1 MANAKRIV
9 VLGCGRVGAVLAED
23 LAREEA
29 FQVTVVDRD
38 PAALAA
44 LEQRARVATEVAD
57 LADAASVRRLIRPAD
72 LVVGAVPGF
81 LGYQTLELVLEQ
93 GKQYADIAFMPEDY
107 RPLQALARER
117 GATAV
122 VDCGVAPGISNVLLG
137 KCAAEFDTFE
147 QARILVGGLP
157 RLRTW
162 PYQYKAPF
170 SPIDVIEEYT
180 RPARY
185 VRHGEVVVMPALS
198 EAELVDLPG
207 VGTLEAFNTDGLRS
221 LIRTIPCPDMK
232 ELTLR
237 YPGHIGLMRV
247 LRESGFFSS
256 QPLEVQGV
264 SVAPLDLTT
273 KLLFPLWELQPGEEE
288 FTVLRVQCTGTVGAV
303 RQRHTWDLLDRGDPA
318 SGHSSMARTTAFP
331 CAIVARLLLAGE
343 IPEPGVFPPEHLGGQ
358 ASLTAEL
365 FAGLA
370 ERGVTLEQTTEL
382 L

>member
-185 VRHGEVVVMPALS
+185 VHDGEPVTV
-198 EAELVDLPG
+198 EAMEGLNLKEFPRVG
-207 VGTLEAFNTDGLRS
+207 VLETFITDGLRS
-221 LIRTIPCPDMK
+221 LIKNVKAKNMEERT
-232 ELTLR
+232 
-237 YPGHIGLMRV
+237 MR
-247 LRESGFFSS
+247 
-256 QPLEVQGV
+256 
-264 SVAPLDLTT
+264 
-273 KLLFPLWELQPGEEE
+273 W
-288 FTVLRVQCTGTVGAV
+288 
-303 RQRHTWDLLDRGDPA
+303 
-318 SGHSSMARTTAFP
+318 ARAWRRP
-331 CAIVARLLLAGE
+331 SE
-343 IPEPGVFPPEHLGGQ
+343 
-358 ASLTAEL
+358 
-365 FAGLA
+365 
-370 ERGVTLEQTTEL
+370 
-382 L
+382 